1 MKTKHFFV
9 VAYILCALCIIGCNR
24 QPFTNPYMNYVTVIK
39 LDKPE
44 YKQYV
49 LAPENGYE
57 GCAGFYGEANIF
69 GDGALPY
76 WELQDDYLLIDW
88 RWYMFPRYQTT
99 YYLIFEPW
107 TAQNSYAWSDGNT
120 WRLDTCQYIKDPIER
135 RYDIDMTKVNEYLGT
150 AELYQEAYG
159 ETHGMH
165 LIDTKL
171 WEEFRAQTTHMDSV
185 WAYTQDQLNTIIEHG
200 ELKKMIV
207 KDLFRN

>member
-24 QPFTNPYMNYVTVIK
+24 QPFTNPYTNYVTVIK
-39 LDKPE
+39 LEKTE

-49 LAPENGYE
+49 LAPESGYT
-57 GCAGFYGEANIF
+57 GKAGFYGDANIF
-69 GDGALPY
+69 GDGASPY

-107 TAQNSYAWSDGNT
+107 TAQNSYAWSEDNT
-120 WRLDTCQYIKDPIER
+120 WRLDTCQYIKNPIKR
-135 RYDIDMTKVNEYLGT
+135 RYDIDITKVNEYLGT
-150 AELYQEAYG
+150 AELYQKDYG
-159 ETHGMH
+159 ETHRMH

-171 WEEFRAQTTHMDSV
+171 LEEFRAQTTHMDSV
-185 WAYTQDQLNTIIEHG
+185 WTYTQAQLNTIIEQG
-200 ELKKMIV
+200 KLKKMIV
-207 KDLFRN
+207 KDYWR

>member
-1 MKTKHFFV
+1 MKRNYFNIF
-9 VAYILCALCIIGCNR
+9 ACLLCLFGTIGCNH
-24 QPFTNPYMNYVTVIK
+24 QSLTSPYMNYVTVIK

-49 LAPENGYE
+49 LVPENGYA
-57 GCAGFYGEANIF
+57 GHAGFYGEANIF

-76 WELQDDYLLIDW
+76 WELLDDYLLIDW

-107 TAQNSYAWSDGNT
+107 TAQNSYAWSEDNT
-120 WRLDTCQYIKDPIER
+120 WYLDTCQYIKNPIKR
-135 RYDIDMTKVNEYLGT
+135 RYDIDMTKVNGYLGT
-150 AELYQEAYG
+150 AELYQEAYS

-171 WEEFRAQTTHMDSV
+171 WEEFRTQTTHMDSV
-185 WAYTQDQLNTIIEHG
+185 WAYTQQQLNTVIEQG
-200 ELKKMIV
+200 KLKKMVI
-207 KDLFRN
+207 KDLFKN

>member
-24 QPFTNPYMNYVTVIK
+24 QPFTNPYTNYVTVIK
-39 LDKPE
+39 LEKTE

-49 LAPENGYE
+49 LAPESGYT
-57 GCAGFYGEANIF
+57 GKAGFYGDANIF
-69 GDGALPY
+69 GDGASPY

-107 TAQNSYAWSDGNT
+107 TAQNSYAWSENNT
-120 WRLDTCQYIKDPIER
+120 WRLDTCQYIKNPIKR
-135 RYDIDMTKVNEYLGT
+135 RYDIDITKVNEYLGT
-150 AELYQEAYG
+150 AELYQKDYG
-159 ETHGMH
+159 ETHRMH

-171 WEEFRAQTTHMDSV
+171 LEEFRAQTTHMDSV
-185 WAYTQDQLNTIIEHG
+185 WTYTQAQLNTIIEQG
-200 ELKKMIV
+200 KLKKMIV
-207 KDLFRN
+207 KDYWR

>member
-24 QPFTNPYMNYVTVIK
+24 QPFTNPYTNYVTVIK
-39 LDKPE
+39 LEKTE

-49 LAPENGYE
+49 LAPESGYT
-57 GCAGFYGEANIF
+57 GKAGFYGDANIF
-69 GDGALPY
+69 GDGASPY

-107 TAQNSYAWSDGNT
+107 TAQNSYAWSENNT
-120 WRLDTCQYIKDPIER
+120 WRLDTCQYIKNPIKR
-135 RYDIDMTKVNEYLGT
+135 RYDIDITKVNEYLGT
-150 AELYQEAYG
+150 AELYQKDYA
-159 ETHGMH
+159 ETHRMH

-171 WEEFRAQTTHMDSV
+171 LEEFRAQTTHMDSV
-185 WAYTQDQLNTIIEHG
+185 WTYTQAQLNTIIEQG
-200 ELKKMIV
+200 KLKKMIV
-207 KDLFRN
+207 KDYWR

>member
-24 QPFTNPYMNYVTVIK
+24 QPFTNPYTNYVTVIK
-39 LDKPE
+39 LEKTE

-49 LAPENGYE
+49 LAPESGYT
-57 GCAGFYGEANIF
+57 GKAGFYGDANIF
-69 GDGALPY
+69 GDGASPY

-107 TAQNSYAWSDGNT
+107 NAQNSYAWSENNT
-120 WRLDTCQYIKDPIER
+120 WRLDTCQYIKNPIKR
-135 RYDIDMTKVNEYLGT
+135 RYDIDITKVNEYLGT
-150 AELYQEAYG
+150 AELYQKDYG
-159 ETHGMH
+159 ETHRMH

-171 WEEFRAQTTHMDSV
+171 LEEFRAQTTHMDSV
-185 WAYTQDQLNTIIEHG
+185 WTYTQAQLNTIIEQG
-200 ELKKMIV
+200 KLKKMIV
-207 KDLFRN
+207 KDYWR

>member
-24 QPFTNPYMNYVTVIK
+24 QPYTAPYTNYVTVIK

-49 LAPENGYE
+49 LAPENGYA
-57 GCAGFYGEANIF
+57 GHAGFYGEANIF

-107 TAQNSYAWSDGNT
+107 TAQNSYAWSEDNT
-120 WRLDTCQYIKDPIER
+120 WRLDTCQYIKNPIKR
-135 RYDIDMTKVNEYLGT
+135 RYDIDITKVNEYLGT
-150 AELYQEAYG
+150 AELYQKDYG

-171 WEEFRAQTTHMDSV
+171 WEEFRTQTTHMDSV
-185 WAYTQDQLNTIIEHG
+185 WTYTQAQLNTIIEQG
-200 ELKKMIV
+200 KLKKMIV
-207 KDLFRN
+207 KDYWR

>member
-24 QPFTNPYMNYVTVIK
+24 QPFTNPYTNYVTVIK
-39 LDKPE
+39 LEKTE

-49 LAPENGYE
+49 LAPESGYT
-57 GCAGFYGEANIF
+57 GKAGFYGDANIF
-69 GDGALPY
+69 GDGASPY

-107 TAQNSYAWSDGNT
+107 TAQNSYAWSENNT
-120 WRLDTCQYIKDPIER
+120 WRLDTCQYIKNPIKR
-135 RYDIDMTKVNEYLGT
+135 RYDIDITKVNEYLGT
-150 AELYQEAYG
+150 AELFQKDYG
-159 ETHGMH
+159 ETHRMH

-171 WEEFRAQTTHMDSV
+171 LEEFRAQTTHMDSV
-185 WAYTQDQLNTIIEHG
+185 WTYTQAQLNTIIEQG
-200 ELKKMIV
+200 KLKKMIV
-207 KDLFRN
+207 KDYWR